1 MIGETEKHTSS
12 LVVVDVDALQLQVG
26 VTMVGAS
33 WVDTMLVRYH
43 LPELHKKCK
52 VHCTDKQI
60 YETESFTIKFY
71 I

>member
-1 MIGETEKHTSS
+1 MIGETESMHTGS

-43 LPELHKKCK
+43 LPELHKNTKY
-52 VHCTDKQI
+52 TAQI
-60 YETESFTIKFY
+60 NK
-71 I
+71 